1 MSEQDDELDYSQTH
15 LEDFLKSQ
23 LNQSTRGNANN
34 ASGTNKHI
42 STTNVQSG
50 QLLNSF
56 LSTYNK
62 MKGGTGTGG
71 NQSARKDSHVDSQM
85 NIIMEKEEDSAGQG
99 DELKRRA
106 EEEEDDCMD
115 RTDE

>member
-71 NQSARKDSHVDSQM
+71 QSARKDSHVDSQM

-106 EEEEDDCMD
+106 EEEDDDCMD